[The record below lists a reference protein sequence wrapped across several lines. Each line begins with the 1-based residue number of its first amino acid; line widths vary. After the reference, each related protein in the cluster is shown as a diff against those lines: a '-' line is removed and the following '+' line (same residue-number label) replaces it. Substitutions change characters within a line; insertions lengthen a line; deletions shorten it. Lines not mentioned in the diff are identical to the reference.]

1 MGKRGPAATPT
12 STLAARGSWRANQR
26 GNEPR
31 PLSELPEAPDWLEE
45 HPLARDLWDKLGP
58 MLVTAGLMAQPYSIT
73 LACTVEALATY
84 IERRREAART
94 PATYPTENGFKEHPI
109 HKSADRARA
118 DLKRWLACWG
128 LSPADV
134 AGVSTAGKSK
144 ESVLDRFGLN
154 DN

>member
-12 STLAARGSWRANQR
+12 TQLAARGSWRANQR
-26 GNEPR
+26 GSEPK
-31 PLSELPEAPDWLEE
+31 PLTDLPEPPEWIDA
-45 HPLARDLWDKLGP
+45 HPMARDLWGQLGP
-58 MLVTAGLMAQPYSIT
+58 MLVSAGLMAQPYSIT

-84 IERRREAART
+84 ITRLREAAVT
-94 PATYPTENGFKEHPI
+94 PSTYDTETGCKEHPI
-109 HKSADRARA
+109 HKSLDRARA
-118 DLKRWLACWG
+118 DLKRWLAAWG

-134 AGVSTAGKSK
+134 ASVSTAGKAA